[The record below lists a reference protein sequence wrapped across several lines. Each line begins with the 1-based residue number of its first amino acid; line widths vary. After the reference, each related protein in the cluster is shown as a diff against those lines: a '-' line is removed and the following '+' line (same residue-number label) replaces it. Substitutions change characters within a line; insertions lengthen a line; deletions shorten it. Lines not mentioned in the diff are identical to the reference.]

1 MLVPGSQDDKVT
13 YLLDAGGMRD
23 VAWNDRCYQRYDT
36 AIAAWL
42 VDTVNAGKR
51 DIGGR
56 PATSAAR
63 LLVR

>member
-1 MLVPGSQDDKVT
+1 MIKLLTYLMLVGRAMLRGMT
-13 YLLDAGGMRD
+13 DA
-23 VAWNDRCYQRYDT
+23 QRYDT